1 MKDSYSFLSLILDS
15 IPDHIA
21 VIDEKGKIQYAN
33 KSWSSFGE
41 SNACVLGDDWIGVNY
56 IEECEKAAAMG
67 DAFGLQAYDGIRNVI
82 EKGSPGFYFEYPCHS
97 PDEKRWFM
105 MRVTPFQ
112 ISGGKYFVI
121 SHQNITERK
130 LSEEKVKE
138 LARMDGLTNIPNR
151 RTLDAFLHEEW
162 RRCARLKK
170 PISMALIDL
179 DHFKTLNDNYG
190 HQYGDE
196 CLIKI
201 AGLLKEFAN
210 RPSDIC
216 ARYGGEEFALVW
228 GDTSLEQARQLSD
241 RLLKKI
247 AELQIQNEYSPV
259 SSTLSVSIGLAE
271 MVPDK
276 GRKRSQL
283 IAEADRLLYIAKG
296 NGRNRVES

>member
-1 MKDSYSFLSLILDS
+1 MKDSCRFLSHILDS

-21 VIDEKGKIQYAN
+21 VIDENGKIQYAN
-33 KSWSSFGE
+33 KSWSAFGE
-41 SNACVLGDDWIGVNY
+41 NNACALGDEWIGVNY
-56 IEECEKAAAMG
+56 IEECKKAAAMG
-67 DAFGLQAYDGIRNVI
+67 DAFGLQAYEGIRSVM
-82 EKGSPGFYFEYPCHS
+82 ERGDPGFYFEYPCHS

-112 ISGGKYFVI
+112 ISGEKYFVI

-151 RTLDAFLHEEW
+151 RTFDAFLHEEW

-196 CLIKI
+196 CLVKI
-201 AGLLKEFAN
+201 AGLLREFAS
-210 RPSDIC
+210 RPGDIC

-228 GDTSLEQARQLSD
+228 GDTSLEQARQLSG
-241 RLLKKI
+241 RLLKKV

-259 SSTLSVSIGLAE
+259 SRFLSVSIGLAE

-276 GRKRSQL
+276 GRKWSEL
-283 IAEADRLLYIAKG
+283 IAEADRLLYIAKE